1 MKPERI
7 EQLLDSTGPKW
18 FGDQRGLIRAALL
31 TVATEC
37 TQTRR
42 QSMIEAAIGTAIG
55 FSVALLCQVF
65 LMWFYNLGTN
75 LFQDVSMTLFFTV
88 ASIIRSYFVRRF
100 FNWRHHK

>member
-1 MKPERI
+1 MRKERI

-42 QSMIEAAIGTAIG
+42 QSLIEAAVGTFIG
-55 FSVALLCQVF
+55 FCIALVSQVF
-65 LMWFYNLGTN
+65 LMWFYNLETT
-75 LFQDVSMTLFFTV
+75 LVEDVSITVFFTV
-88 ASIIRSYFVRRF
+88 VSVIRSYFVRRF
-100 FNWRHHK
+100 FNWRHK